1 MDYKKHFWDNDIE
14 SGYYEKILSS
24 GLSSKTGI
32 QSNWH
37 NLTFL
42 KVKSFLKKDQN
53 HLDYACGPGSLIG
66 LYSNS
71 NSIGF
76 DIAEEQ
82 INYANK
88 KFKSNNKFFTSNK
101 NDIFKID
108 FFDVITVNGL
118 FEYLTNE
125 EILDLLNFLNKIL
138 KPKGKIIITTPN
150 YFGIFKFFEQLGE
163 IVGGVEYSKVN
174 INKFTKKRALT
185 LLEKSE
191 FKNYQVSKFMNIGV
205 FFSMFSHEI
214 GRRVERLIDKLFFS
228 NFGMLLFIELQK

>member
-1 MDYKKHFWDNDIE
+1 MDYKKDFWDNDIE

-42 KVKSFLKKDQN
+42 KVKSFLKKDKN

-66 LYSNS
+66 LYSKS

-101 NDIFKID
+101 NDIFKKD

-138 KPKGKIIITTPN
+138 KPKGRIIITTPN
-150 YFGIFKFFEQLGE
+150 YFGIFKIFEQLGE

-214 GRRVERLIDKLFFS
+214 GRLVERLIDKLFFS